1 LTGPGN
7 AALLAVTPGGV
18 DGATGETPIGNG
30 YERIFQGGPLVYTI
44 VLQNGSI
51 AAQAQLFVLGNT
63 SCSLF
68 GSWTPLSTS

>member
-7 AALLAVTPGGV
+7 AALLAVDHGGV
-18 DGATGETPIGNG
+18 DGVTGETPIGNG

-44 VLQNGSI
+44 VLQNGST
-51 AAQAQLFVLGNT
+51 AAQAQFFVLGDT